1 MSNELRNFLALSY
14 DELEQLNL
22 KAKEQRQKRVA
33 VHKIQE
39 ERIKYL
45 TDEKRIKAV
54 TVLFSDL
61 EGRLHM
67 LDYDKKFLV
76 KSWDNLTFDGSSIR
90 GFTAQRESDLRLAM
104 DWASFYWAPADV
116 FGSGKVLVFG
126 EVIDKD
132 GSPYSADIRGRL
144 KGFAGEMYKN
154 EEYTLNA
161 ANEIEGF
168 LFQGSDAE
176 RRYNETGKFE
186 YVNTGGYYHSLPG
199 DPLRTF
205 IDTTAEVQRAMGFQ
219 NEKDHPEVAPS
230 QFEINYGYG
239 EVVQAADQIQLYKL
253 ICRQVATRMGLTACF
268 LPKPVVGVNGNGMHT
283 NVSISK
289 GGKNIY
295 WDPKGEE
302 KLSKFGWAFV
312 DRILTHGNDICLL
325 LNASVNAYRRLDPHF
340 EAPNQLK
347 ASPVDRGSM
356 IRIPIGNER
365 SMRVEVRSVAPDA
378 NPYLVMYSIFR
389 TGIEGETA
397 KIKNLRQ
404 AERYLPDNVY
414 LALDNFRKADWTT
427 KLLGED
433 VKARYGALKQAA
445 ADRCARHS
453 ARLSKC
459 RKCSTTTRSTINSC
473 GICFRQIPQG
483 SGEWGGS
490 PVTKSTRFSLVH
502 SSHSRRRAHAL
513 NRSGRLRHSWP
524 LLRPMPRRFLP
535 YWLRPSMLLRC
546 AQRCNRR
553 TSPSPQQRARSTAA
567 SSHRAFRS
575 WSWRRSAFGS
585 HGPYPG

>member
-1 MSNELRNFLALSY
+1 MSNELRSFLALTY
-14 DELEQLNL
+14 EELEQLNL
-22 KAKEQRQKRVA
+22 KAKEQRKNRVA
-33 VHKIQE
+33 AHKIQE

-67 LDYDKKFLV
+67 LDYDKKFLI

-104 DWASFYWAPADV
+104 DWSAFYWGPSDV

-132 GSPYSADIRGRL
+132 GTPYSADIRGVL
-144 KGFAGEMYKN
+144 KGFAAEQHKKEGF
-154 EEYTLNA
+154 TLNA

-168 LFQGSDAE
+168 LFDGADAE
-176 RRYNETGKFE
+176 ARYNETGKFE

-239 EVVQAADQIQLYKL
+239 EVVAAADQIQLYKL
-253 ICRQVATRMGLTACF
+253 ICRQVATSMGLTASF

-289 GGKNIY
+289 GNKNLF

-302 KLSKFGWAFV
+302 KMSKFAWSFV

-340 EAPNQLK
+340 EAPNQIK
-347 ASPVDRGSM
+347 ASAVDRGSM
-356 IRIPIGNER
+356 VRIPIGNEK
-365 SMRVEVRSVAPDA
+365 SSRVEVRSVAPDA
-378 NPYLVMYSIFR
+378 NPYLVMLSIFK
-389 TGIEGETA
+389 TGLHGDTA
-397 KIKNLRQ
+397 SIKNLRQ
-404 AERYLPDNVY
+404 AERYLPDNIY
-414 LALDNFRKADWTT
+414 TALDNFEKSEWTS
-427 KLLGED
+427 KLLGGD
-433 VKARYGALKQAA
+433 VKSRYADLKKAA
-445 ADRCARHS
+445 ADRCAR
-453 ARLSKC
+453 
-459 RKCSTTTRSTINSC
+459 
-473 GICFRQIPQG
+473 
-483 SGEWGGS
+483 
-490 PVTKSTRFSLVH
+490 
-502 SSHSRRRAHAL
+502 
-513 NRSGRLRHSWP
+513 
-524 LLRPMPRRFLP
+524 LLGTFVKAPEVQFHHEVYNQFL
-535 YWLRPSMLLRC
+535 WNM
-546 AQRCNRR
+546 
-553 TSPSPQQRARSTAA
+553 
-567 SSHRAFRS
+567 F
-575 WSWRRSAFGS
+575 
-585 HGPYPG
+585 